1 MPLTLITGPAN
12 AAKAGAVLDRFRAA
26 LPRDPVLVVPTLAD
40 VQHYQRELAAEGI
53 VLGAEVVTFNWL
65 VRGIAEATGVPGRAL
80 GRVARERVVRAAVAG
95 TRLEVL
101 ARSAAAPG
109 FAGAAGELFAELGR
123 SLVGPARFTQAVRA
137 WDDAPAH
144 AGELAALFS
153 AYHRR
158 LEQLGVVDAEGLA
171 RSALDALRERPAAWG
186 GRPVFLYGFDDLTPL
201 QRDAVET
208 LARHADVCVA
218 LAYEPGRAAFADRA
232 GTVELLKPLAERHEL
247 LADLSEHY
255 APDAREALHH
265 LERGLFEPGAGRR
278 APNGAVRLLEAGGER
293 AEAELVAAEIL
304 ELTGSG
310 VLAEDI
316 AVLVRGG
323 AAEATVLGQ
332 VLDSYGI
339 PVSLERRIPLG
350 RTRLGAGVLAG
361 ARAVLPGGTAGDVLT
376 WLRTPGRLPDPDAA
390 DALDAHVR
398 RAELTTAAEARL
410 AMRRAGALA
419 GANGRAAPAGDD
431 GLAGDDG
438 RGGPAGED
446 GRGELARADDALVA
460 LATAAGG
467 GAEAFLDAL
476 VAEADAIWTAPHRR
490 AAAVLDPEAAA
501 DARAAVEL
509 RKAADELRGLAA
521 ADPALAGTPDE
532 LLAALADVQVREPA
546 ADGAVLVA
554 DPLAIRAR
562 RFRAVFVCGLQEG
575 SFPRHPMPEP
585 FLDDAARISLAKA
598 SGLVLARHEDVLARE
613 RYLLYAAASRPE
625 EVLFLSFRSS
635 DEEGDPALPSAF
647 VDDVR
652 ALFTDELWTRRGR
665 RLLGEV
671 TWPPAAA
678 PTPHELRRA
687 RAVAEELPD
696 PPPLGP
702 PEAEPVLGLL
712 AARETEAARGLELF
726 AGCGVRWLIESVLR
740 PARTEP
746 DPEPMRRGSIAHA
759 VLEQTLRRLREREG
773 SARLTPAS
781 LPAALEELEAAMA
794 DRRASATG
802 TRARAALRELEVDLR
817 RLLRH
822 EAETGPALEP
832 RRLEW
837 SFGREGDEHGPLP
850 LADSGIG
857 VTGRVDRIDVDASGR
872 ALVRDYKGRTVS
884 PGARWVRDR
893 RLQVALYAL
902 AVRDLLG
909 LDVAGALYQPVGH
922 RDVRA
927 RGLVRDDVRGSY
939 VNGDVVDAET
949 FDAALDE
956 ARQLAVR
963 AATEIRAG
971 RVRACPDSC
980 LPSGGC
986 AYPAIC
992 RAGEGEERPA

>member
-12 AAKAGAVLDRFRAA
+12 AAKAGAVLERFRAA
-26 LPRDPVLVVPTLAD
+26 LAREPVLVVPTLAD
-40 VQHYQRELAAEGI
+40 VQHYQRELAAGGI

-65 VRGIAEATGVPGRAL
+65 VRGIAEVAGVSARAL
-80 GRVARERVVRAAVAG
+80 GPVARERVVRAAVAD
-95 TRLEVL
+95 TRLDVL

-109 FAGAAGELFAELGR
+109 FAAAAGALFAELGR
-123 SLVGPARFTQAVRA
+123 SLVGPARFTRAVRDWA
-137 WDDAPAH
+137 DAPAH

-158 LEQLGVVDAEGLA
+158 LERLGTVDDEGLA
-171 RSALDALRERPAAWG
+171 RTALDALRERPAAWG
-186 GRPVFLYGFDDLTPL
+186 ARPVFLYGFDDLTPL

-208 LARHADVCVA
+208 LARHAEVCVA
-218 LAYEPGRAAFADRA
+218 LAYEPGRTAFADRA
-232 GTVELLKPLAERHEL
+232 ATVELLKPLADRHEL
-247 LADLSEHY
+247 LEDRSEHY
-255 APDAREALHH
+255 AANARDALHH

-278 APNGAVRLLEAGGER
+278 PPNGAVRVLEAGGER

-310 VLAEDI
+310 VVPEDI

-323 AAEATVLGQ
+323 AAEAGVLGQ
-332 VLDSYGI
+332 VLESYGI

-361 ARAVLPGGTAGDVLT
+361 ARAALPGGTAADVLT
-376 WLRTPGRLPDPDAA
+376 WLRTPGRLADVDAA
-390 DALDAHVR
+390 DALEAHMR
-398 RAELTTAAEARL
+398 RAELTTADEARRAL
-410 AMRRAGALA
+410 RRI
-419 GANGRAAPAGDD
+419 AAAGDD
-431 GLAGDDG
+431 SSPGDESFSRGIAG
-438 RGGPAGED
+438 
-446 GRGELARADDALVA
+446 ADAALVA
-460 LATAAGG
+460 LATAAGE
-467 GAEAFLDAL
+467 GAEAFVDAL

-490 AAAVLDPEAAA
+490 AAAVLGPDAAP
-501 DARAAVEL
+501 DARAAAAL

-521 ADPALAGTPDE
+521 ADPSLAGSPLE
-532 LLAALADVQVREPA
+532 LLAALADVPVREPA
-546 ADGAVLVA
+546 AEGAVLVA

-575 SFPRHPMPEP
+575 VFPRHPMPEP
-585 FLDDAARISLAKA
+585 FLDDAARISLARA

-613 RYLLYAAASRPE
+613 RYLLYAAVSRPE

-635 DEEGDPALPSAF
+635 DEEGDPVQPSAF

-652 ALFTDELWTRRGR
+652 ALFTDDLWTRRGR

-687 RAVAEELPD
+687 RAVAEELPE
-696 PPPLGP
+696 PSPLGP
-702 PEAEPVLGLL
+702 PRTEPVLRLL
-712 AARETEAARGLELF
+712 AARDTEAARGLENF

-740 PARTEP
+740 PERTEP

-781 LPAALEELEAAMA
+781 LPAALEELDAAMA
-794 DRRASATG
+794 ARRAEAG
-802 TRARAALRELEVDLR
+802 DTRARAALRELEVDLR

-822 EAETGPALEP
+822 EAECGPGLEP
-832 RRLEW
+832 RWLEW

-850 LADSGIG
+850 LEGAGMG
-857 VTGRVDRIDVDASGR
+857 VTGRVDRIDVDAAGR

-884 PGARWVRDR
+884 AGARWARDR
-893 RLQVALYAL
+893 RLQVALYTL

-909 LDVAGALYQPVGH
+909 LETVGALYQPVGH

-927 RGLVRDDVRGSY
+927 RGLVRDDVPGSY
-939 VNGDVVDAET
+939 VNGDVVDGEA

-956 ARQLAVR
+956 AREIATR
-963 AATEIRAG
+963 AAADIHAG
-971 RVRACPDSC
+971 RLRACPDSC

-992 RAGEGEERPA
+992 RAGEGEAHENGVTAPADRSVERRA

>member
-12 AAKAGAVLDRFRAA
+12 AAKAGAVLERFRAA
-26 LPRDPVLVVPTLAD
+26 LAREPVLVVPTLAD
-40 VQHYQRELAAEGI
+40 VQHYQRELAAGGI

-65 VRGIAEATGVPGRAL
+65 VRGIAEVAGVSARAL
-80 GRVARERVVRAAVAG
+80 GPVARERVVRAAVAD
-95 TRLEVL
+95 TRLDVL

-109 FAGAAGELFAELGR
+109 FAAAAGALFAELGR
-123 SLVGPARFTQAVRA
+123 SLVDPARFTRAVRDRA
-137 WDDAPAH
+137 DAPAH

-158 LEQLGVVDAEGLA
+158 LERLGTVDDEGLA
-171 RSALDALRERPAAWG
+171 RTALDALRERPAAWG
-186 GRPVFLYGFDDLTPL
+186 ARPVFLYGFDDLTPL
-201 QRDAVET
+201 QRDTVET
-208 LARHADVCVA
+208 LARHAEVCVA
-218 LAYEPGRAAFADRA
+218 LAYEPGRTAFADRA
-232 GTVELLKPLAERHEL
+232 ATVELLKPLADRHEL
-247 LADLSEHY
+247 LEDRSEHY
-255 APDAREALHH
+255 AANARDALHH

-278 APNGAVRLLEAGGER
+278 PPNGAVRVLEAGGER

-310 VLAEDI
+310 VVPEDI

-323 AAEATVLGQ
+323 AAEAGVLGQ
-332 VLDSYGI
+332 VLESYGI

-361 ARAVLPGGTAGDVLT
+361 ARAALPGGAAADVLT
-376 WLRTPGRLPDPDAA
+376 WLRTPGRLADVDAA
-390 DALDAHVR
+390 DALEAHVR
-398 RAELTTAAEARL
+398 RAELTTADEARRAL
-410 AMRRAGALA
+410 RRI
-419 GANGRAAPAGDD
+419 AAAGDD
-431 GLAGDDG
+431 SSPGDESFSRGIAG
-438 RGGPAGED
+438 
-446 GRGELARADDALVA
+446 ADAALVA
-460 LATAAGG
+460 LATAAGE
-467 GAEAFLDAL
+467 GAEAFVDAL

-490 AAAVLDPEAAA
+490 AAAVLGPDAAP
-501 DARAAVEL
+501 DARAAAAL

-521 ADPALAGTPDE
+521 ADPSLAGSPQE
-532 LLAALADVQVREPA
+532 LLAALADVPVREPA
-546 ADGAVLVA
+546 AEGAVLVA

-575 SFPRHPMPEP
+575 VFPRHPMPEP
-585 FLDDAARISLAKA
+585 FLDDAARISLARA

-613 RYLLYAAASRPE
+613 RYLLYAAVSRPE

-635 DEEGDPALPSAF
+635 DEEGDPVQPSAF

-652 ALFTDELWTRRGR
+652 ALFTDDLWTRRGR

-687 RAVAEELPD
+687 RAVAEELPE
-696 PPPLGP
+696 PSPLGP
-702 PEAEPVLGLL
+702 PRTEPVLRLL
-712 AARETEAARGLELF
+712 AARDTEAARGLENF

-740 PARTEP
+740 PERTEP

-781 LPAALEELEAAMA
+781 LPAALEELDAAMA
-794 DRRASATG
+794 ARRAEAG
-802 TRARAALRELEVDLR
+802 DTRARAALRELEVDLR

-822 EAETGPALEP
+822 EAECGPGLEP
-832 RRLEW
+832 RWLEW
-837 SFGREGDEHGPLP
+837 SFGREGDEQGPLP
-850 LADSGIG
+850 LEGAGMG
-857 VTGRVDRIDVDASGR
+857 VTGRVDRIDVDAAGR

-884 PGARWVRDR
+884 AGARWARDR
-893 RLQVALYAL
+893 RLQVALYTL

-909 LDVAGALYQPVGH
+909 LETVGALYQPVGH

-927 RGLVRDDVRGSY
+927 RGLVRDDVPGSY
-939 VNGDVVDAET
+939 VNGDVVDGEA

-956 ARQLAVR
+956 AREIATR
-963 AATEIRAG
+963 AAADIHAG
-971 RVRACPDSC
+971 RLRACPDSC

-992 RAGEGEERPA
+992 RAGEGEAHENGVTAPTDRSVERRA

>member
-12 AAKAGAVLDRFRAA
+12 AAKAGAVLERFRVA
-26 LPRDPVLVVPTLAD
+26 LPREPLLVVPTPAD
-40 VQHYQRELAAEGI
+40 VEHYQRELAAEGI
-53 VLGAEVVTFNWL
+53 VLGAQVLTFSWL
-65 VRGIAEATGVPGRAL
+65 VGAIAEATGVRPRVL
-80 GRVARERVVRAAVAG
+80 GRVARERVVRAAVAD

-109 FAGAAGELFAELGR
+109 FAGAAGTLFTELGR
-123 SLVGPARFTQAVRA
+123 SLVGPARFVSAVRA
-137 WDDAPAH
+137 WRGSGEAPPH
-144 AGELAALFS
+144 AGELAALYG

-158 LEQLGVVDAEGLA
+158 LERLGMVDDEGLA
-171 RSALDALRERPAAWG
+171 RAALDALRERPAAWG

-218 LAYEPGRAAFADRA
+218 LAYEPGRAAFAGRA
-232 GTVELLKPLAERHEL
+232 ATVELLKPLAERHEL
-247 LADLSEHY
+247 LGDRSEHY
-255 APDAREALHH
+255 AADARAALHH
-265 LERGLFEPGAGRR
+265 LERGLFEPAAGRVP
-278 APNGAVRLLEAGGER
+278 PNGAVRLLEAGGER

-310 VLAEDI
+310 VVAEDI

-323 AAEATVLGQ
+323 PGEAGVLGR
-332 VLDSYGI
+332 VLADYGI
-339 PVSLERRIPLG
+339 PVSLERRIRLD
-350 RTRLGAGVLAG
+350 RTRLGAGALAA
-361 ARAVLPGGTAGDVLT
+361 ARAALPGGTADDVLT
-376 WLRTPGRLPDPDAA
+376 WLRTPGRLADLEAV

-398 RAELTTAAEARL
+398 RHELTTAGEAR
-410 AMRRAGALA
+410 RRIG
-419 GANGRAAPAGDD
+419 
-431 GLAGDDG
+431 GL
-438 RGGPAGED
+438 
-446 GRGELARADDALVA
+446 DDALVA
-460 LATAAGG
+460 LARAAGE
-467 GAEAFLDAL
+467 GAAGFLDAL
-476 VAEADAIWTAPHRR
+476 VAECEAIWTAPHRR
-490 AAAVLDPEAAA
+490 EAAVLGPESAADGRAAA
-501 DARAAVEL
+501 ALRRAAG
-509 RKAADELRGLAA
+509 ELRGLAE
-521 ADPALAGTPDE
+521 ADPALAGGPEE
-532 LLAALADVQVREPA
+532 LLAALAGVEVREPP

-575 SFPRHPMPEP
+575 AFPRHPMPEP
-585 FLDDAARISLAKA
+585 FLDDSARGSLARA
-598 SGLVLARHEDVLARE
+598 SGLVLPRHEDVLGSE
-613 RYLLYAAASRPE
+613 RYLLYSAVSRPE

-635 DEEGDPALPSAF
+635 DEEGDPDQPSAF

-652 ALFTDELWTRRGR
+652 ALFTDELWKRRGR

-687 RAVAEELPD
+687 RAVAEEHPE
-696 PPPLGP
+696 PPPLGR
-702 PEAEPVLGLL
+702 PEAAPVLGML

-740 PARTEP
+740 PQRTEP

-759 VLEQTLRRLREREG
+759 VLEQILRRLRDREG

-781 LPAALEELEAAMA
+781 LPAALEELDAAMA
-794 DRRASATG
+794 DRRAAAGG
-802 TRARAALRELEVDLR
+802 TRERAALRELEVDLR

-822 EAETGPALEP
+822 EAECGPGLEP
-832 RRLEW
+832 RWLEW

-850 LADSGIG
+850 LADTGMG
-857 VTGRVDRIDVDASGR
+857 VTGRVDRIDVDAGGR
-872 ALVRDYKGRTVS
+872 ALVRDYKGRTVVA
-884 PGARWVRDR
+884 GARWTRDR
-893 RLQVALYAL
+893 RLQAALYAL

-909 LDVAGALYQPVGH
+909 LETVGALYQPVGN

-927 RGLVRDDVRGSY
+927 RGLVRDDVPGAY

-949 FDAALDE
+949 LDAALEE
-956 ARQLAVR
+956 ARTI
-963 AATEIRAG
+963 AAAAAADIRAG
-971 RVRACPDSC
+971 RLRACPGSC

-992 RAGEGEERPA
+992 RAAEGGPEENGAAA